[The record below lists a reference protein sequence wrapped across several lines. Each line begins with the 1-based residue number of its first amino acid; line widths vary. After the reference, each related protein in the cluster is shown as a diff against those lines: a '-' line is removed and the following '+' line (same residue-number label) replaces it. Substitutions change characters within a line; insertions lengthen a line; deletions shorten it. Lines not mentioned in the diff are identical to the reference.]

1 MLDGPGYTVDPPK
14 PSSISWDRTYAVLE
28 LKGKS
33 TFDLAAEVSAPVSM
47 RESAVNQNP
56 NLVSSAHAPSPD
68 TGASM
73 SGADIILRVLSEQGV
88 DTVFGYSGGAIL
100 PTYDAV
106 FRFNEMHEGSP
117 ERQIRLVVPANE
129 QTAGFMAAGYARA
142 SGKVGV
148 FMVTSGPGATNA
160 VTPIADCNGD
170 SVPVVLICGQVPRA
184 AIGSDAFQEAPV
196 FNIMS
201 ACAKQVFLVTDP
213 EKLEE
218 TLRSAF
224 EIART
229 GRPGPVVVDVPKD
242 IQNWSGTYKGHGTL
256 HFRGY
261 SDRLRMVA
269 RGARLKAG
277 KRAEFFDLLAQ
288 SRRPLLYAGG
298 GVITAGAAA
307 ELREFSERYKIPV
320 VTTLMGLGAMPAK
333 HELWLG
339 MLGMHGSA
347 CANYA
352 VEDCDFLIAV
362 GARFDDRVAGG
373 RPDAFAPGA
382 RYVAHIDID
391 AAEINKVKRAHWA
404 HVGDAKD
411 ALLSLMEADAAVQS
425 PSAWLDR
432 IAELKRRYG
441 LNYDRNSPL
450 IQPQFVVEKLSEITG
465 GRAIISAGVG
475 QHQMWAAQF
484 FDFAEPR
491 SFLTSGSMGTMGF
504 GLPAAIGAQ
513 LARPDA
519 LVIDIDGD
527 GSIRMNAGDL
537 ETASTYGVP
546 IKILLLNNVGDGMI
560 RQWQRLFYEGRFCV
574 SDKALHR
581 KNFVMAA
588 RADGFEFARSVD
600 KPGELEDSLKAFV
613 EFDGPAFLEVMID
626 PNADVFPMVG
636 PGQSYAEMITGPFI
650 PSRPR
655 RETGT
660 QQVERR
666 QASDMF

>member
-1 MLDGPGYTVDPPK
+1 MT
-14 PSSISWDRTYAVLE
+14 
-28 LKGKS
+28 
-33 TFDLAAEVSAPVSM
+33 
-47 RESAVNQNP
+47 QNP
-56 NLVSSAHAPSPD
+56 NAALNALLKPPAA
-68 TGASM
+68 GESM

-106 FRFNEMHEGSP
+106 FRFNEMHARTP
-117 ERQIRLVVPANE
+117 ERQIKLVVPANE
-129 QTAGFMAAGYARA
+129 QAAGFMAAGYARA

-170 SVPVVLICGQVPRA
+170 SIPVVLICGQVPRA
-184 AIGSDAFQEAPV
+184 MIGTDAFQEAPV

-213 EKLEE
+213 AKLEQ
-218 TLRSAF
+218 TLRTAF
-224 EIART
+224 EVART

-242 IQNWSGTYKGHGTL
+242 IQNWSGVYHGHGTL
-256 HFRGY
+256 EFRGY

-269 RGARLKAG
+269 KGARLEED
-277 KRAEFFDLLAQ
+277 KRTEFFDLLAR
-288 SRRPLLYAGG
+288 SKRPLLYAGG
-298 GVITAGAAA
+298 GIITAGATA
-307 ELREFSERYKIPV
+307 ELRQFAQRFGIPV
-320 VTTLMGLGAMPAK
+320 VTTLMGLGAISVK
-333 HELWLG
+333 HELGLG
-339 MLGMHGSA
+339 MLGMHGAA

-373 RPDAFAPGA
+373 RPDAFAPRA

-391 AAEINKVKRAHWA
+391 EAEINKVKRAHWT

-411 ALLSLMEADAAVQS
+411 TLLSLMKHGPAAQ
-425 PSAWLDR
+425 PPLDWLDR
-432 IAELKRRYG
+432 IKELKRVYG
-441 LNYDRNSPL
+441 MNYDRNSPA

-465 GRAIISAGVG
+465 GRAIVTTGVG

-484 FDFAEPR
+484 FDFVEPR

-527 GSIRMNAGDL
+527 GSIRMNIGDL
-537 ETASTYGVP
+537 ETATTYGVP
-546 IKILLLNNVGDGMI
+546 VKVLLLNNLGDGMI
-560 RQWQRLFYEGRFCV
+560 RQWQRLFYEGRLCV
-574 SDKALHR
+574 SDKSLHR
-581 KNFVMAA
+581 KDFVMAA
-588 RADGFEFARSVD
+588 RADGFEFASRVD
-600 KPGELEDSLKAFV
+600 AISELEGQLRAFI
-613 EFDGPAFLEVMID
+613 EFDGPAFLEVMVD
-626 PNADVFPMVG
+626 ENADVFPMVG
-636 PGQSYAEMITGPFI
+636 PGQSYANMITGPFI
-650 PSRPR
+650 PSRVES
-655 RETGT
+655 ETKGKGT
-660 QQVERR
+660 AR
-666 QASDMF
+666 QAAADMF

>member
-1 MLDGPGYTVDPPK
+1 MT
-14 PSSISWDRTYAVLE
+14 
-28 LKGKS
+28 
-33 TFDLAAEVSAPVSM
+33 
-47 RESAVNQNP
+47 QNP
-56 NLVSSAHAPSPD
+56 SIISQVFQQPSHA
-68 TGASM
+68 GELM
-73 SGADIILRVLSEQGV
+73 SGADIILRVLAEQGV
-88 DTVFGYSGGAIL
+88 DTLFGYSGGAIL

-106 FRFNEMHEGSP
+106 FRFNELHNASP
-117 ERQIRLVVPANE
+117 ERQIRFVVPANE
-129 QTAGFMAAGYARA
+129 QAAGFMAAGYARA

-184 AIGSDAFQEAPV
+184 MVGTDAFQEAPV

-213 EKLEE
+213 AKLEQ

-242 IQNWSGTYKGHGTL
+242 IQNWTGPYLGHGTL
-256 HFRGY
+256 QFRGY

-269 RGARLKAG
+269 KGARLDDE

-288 SRRPLLYAGG
+288 SRRPLLYVGG
-298 GVITAGAAA
+298 GTVAAGATA
-307 ELREFSERYKIPV
+307 ELRQFSERYRVPV
-320 VTTLMGLGAMPAK
+320 VTTLMGLGAIPAK
-333 HELWLG
+333 HELSLG
-339 MLGMHGSA
+339 MLGMHGAA

-362 GARFDDRVAGG
+362 GARFDDRVVGG
-373 RPDAFAPGA
+373 RPARFAPGA
-382 RYVAHIDID
+382 RHVAHIDID
-391 AAEINKVKRAHWA
+391 EAEINKVKRAQWS
-404 HVGDAKD
+404 HVGSAKD
-411 ALLSLMEADAAVQS
+411 TLLSLMNHDRVVQT
-425 PSAWLDR
+425 PSDWLDR
-432 IAELKRRYG
+432 VAELKCRYG
-441 LNYDRNSPL
+441 MNYDRYNAA
-450 IQPQFVVEKLSEITG
+450 IQPQFVIEKLSEMTG
-465 GRAIISAGVG
+465 GRAIITTGVG
-475 QHQMWAAQF
+475 QHQMWAAQY
-484 FDFAEPR
+484 FDFVEPH

-527 GSIRMNAGDL
+527 GSIRMNVGEL

-546 IKILLLNNVGDGMI
+546 VKVLLLNNCGDGMI
-560 RQWQRLFYEGRFCV
+560 RQWQRLFFDGRMFV

-581 KNFVMAA
+581 KDFVMAA
-588 RADGFEFARSVD
+588 RADGFEFACRVEAMS
-600 KPGELEDSLKAFV
+600 ELEDRLQAFV

-636 PGQSYAEMITGPFI
+636 PGQSYSRMVTGPFI
-650 PSRPR
+650 PSRPDQ
-655 RETGT
+655 EGGIQDAGSQHST
-660 QQVERR
+660 
-666 QASDMF
+666 DMF

>member
-1 MLDGPGYTVDPPK
+1 MT
-14 PSSISWDRTYAVLE
+14 
-28 LKGKS
+28 
-33 TFDLAAEVSAPVSM
+33 
-47 RESAVNQNP
+47 QNP
-56 NLVSSAHAPSPD
+56 NLAPQKIQPSG
-68 TGASM
+68 TVGESM

-106 FRFNEMHEGSP
+106 FRFNEQHADTP
-117 ERQIRLVVPANE
+117 ERQINLVVPANE
-129 QTAGFMAAGYARA
+129 QAAGFMAAGYARA

-201 ACAKQVFLVTDP
+201 ACAKQVFLVTHPD
-213 EKLEE
+213 KLEQ

-242 IQNWSGTYKGHGTL
+242 IQNWTGTWQGHGTL
-256 HFRGY
+256 EFRGY
-261 SDRLRMVA
+261 SDRLRKVA
-269 RGARLKAG
+269 KGARFEDS
-277 KRAEFFDLLAQ
+277 KRAGFFNLLRE

-298 GVITAGAAA
+298 GVIAAGAAA
-307 ELREFSERYKIPV
+307 ELRQFAERYRIPV
-320 VTTLMGLGAMPAK
+320 VSTLMGLGSISAK
-333 HELWLG
+333 HELGLG

-373 RPDAFAPGA
+373 RPHAFAPRA
-382 RYVAHIDID
+382 RHVAHIDID
-391 AAEINKVKRAHWA
+391 EAEINKVKHAHWT
-404 HVGDAKD
+404 HVGDARD
-411 ALLSLMEADAAVQS
+411 ALLSLMNHDTDVQA
-425 PSAWLDR
+425 PPAWLDHVR
-432 IAELKRRYG
+432 QLKQRFG
-441 LNYDRNSPL
+441 MNYDRNSAL
-450 IQPQFVVEKLSEITG
+450 IQPQRVVEKLSEMTG
-465 GRAIISAGVG
+465 GRAIVTTGVG

-484 FDFAEPR
+484 FDFVAPR

-513 LARPDA
+513 LGRPDA

-527 GSIRMNAGDL
+527 GSLRMNIGDL
-537 ETASTYGVP
+537 ETATTYGVP
-546 IKILLLNNVGDGMI
+546 VKVLLLNNRGDGMI
-560 RQWQRLFYEGRFCV
+560 RQWQRLFYDGRLCV
-574 SDKALHR
+574 SDKSLHR
-581 KNFVMAA
+581 KDFVMAA
-588 RADGFEFARSVD
+588 QADGFEFAQRVASLA
-600 KPGELEDSLKAFV
+600 ELDQKLRDFIDFE
-613 EFDGPAFLEVMID
+613 GPAFLEVMID
-626 PNADVFPMVG
+626 QNADVFPMVG

-650 PSRPR
+650 PSRSER
-655 RETGT
+655 NTGDGHAGH
-660 QQVERR
+660 QA
-666 QASDMF
+666 ASDMF